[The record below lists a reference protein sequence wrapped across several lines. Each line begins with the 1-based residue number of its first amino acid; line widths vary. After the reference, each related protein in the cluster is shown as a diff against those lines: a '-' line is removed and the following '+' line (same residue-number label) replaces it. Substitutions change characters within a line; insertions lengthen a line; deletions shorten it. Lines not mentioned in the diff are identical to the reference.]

1 MSRGLRTS
9 TTWRDEYYLDAG
21 WPDVVAVRCPQC
33 GHQAQFQSAIARR
46 PLLSLVP
53 VAQERHIEAR
63 RQGTVRC
70 PACGLDAAHRLTW
83 PDDAFFQWRIRN
95 STLWAWSAAH
105 ARVLLAYL
113 GSLQRDPAQF
123 PGYEVSLAQLPK
135 AAISAHARERVVTLI
150 AHTLAEE
157 HAPTPNP

>member
-21 WPDVVAVRCPQC
+21 WPRVVAVRCPQC
-33 GHQAQFQSAIARR
+33 GQQAQFESAIARR

-63 RQGTVRC
+63 RQGILRC
-70 PACGLDAAHRLTW
+70 PACGLDAAHTLVW
-83 PDDAFFQWRIRN
+83 PDNAYFQWPIRGG
-95 STLWAWSAAH
+95 TLWAWDAGH

-113 GSLQRDPAQF
+113 GSRDRDPAQF
-123 PGYEVSLAQLPK
+123 PGYELSLEKLPK
-135 AAISAHARERVVTLI
+135 AAITAKARERIVKKI
-150 AHTLAEE
+150 AATLAETG
-157 HAPTPNP
+157 APTPNL